1 MDLNRLHKMF
11 FVGIGGI
18 GMSALARYF
27 HAKGIDVCGYD
38 KTPSP
43 ITEALISE
51 GIKVY
56 FEDVKTIIPHQV
68 DLAVYTPAVPKNTNV
83 YLELYERGVP
93 IIKRAELLGLIA
105 ANIPTIAI
113 AGTHG
118 KTTISTLVAHILKT
132 AGVST
137 LAFLGGISVNYN
149 TNFLAC
155 ETPEWLVTEADEF
168 DRSFL
173 FLNPQIALISAIDA
187 DHLDIYGSEEALRL
201 SFEAFKKR
209 IKPGGTIITKK
220 GLETGSKS
228 SLKNISYHC
237 SSKADFYATEVEVK
251 DGQYLAHIIGFD
263 KTEQITLG
271 LPGRH
276 NLENALG
283 AMAVANS
290 IGIDKKKII
299 EAVATY
305 KGVKRRFEKVYQSQG
320 MVFID
325 DYAHH
330 PEEIKACI
338 GALRELYPNREI
350 TAIFQPHLFSR
361 TRDLMQEFAK
371 SLSQADRLLLLDIYP
386 AREAPIEGIS
396 SEKLLEKVT
405 LKHKNL
411 VQKKDIFK
419 LLSQNPPDILVTMG
433 AGDIDRL
440 VPELAHFL
448 KDKCL

>member
-1 MDLNRLHKMF
+1 
-11 FVGIGGI
+11 
-18 GMSALARYF
+18 MSALARYF
-27 HAKGIDVCGYD
+27 NSKGIAVCGYD

-43 ITEALISE
+43 ITDALISE

-56 FEDVKTIIPHQV
+56 FDDDKTIIPSNV
-68 DLAVYTPAVPKNTNV
+68 ELAVYTPAVPKNTRV
-83 YLELYERGVP
+83 YLALNELGVP

-105 ANIPTIAI
+105 ANTPTIAI

-132 AGVST
+132 AGVNT

-155 ETPEWLVTEADEF
+155 ETPEWIVAEADEF

-173 FLNPQIALISAIDA
+173 HLNPKIALISAIDA
-187 DHLDIYGSEEALRL
+187 DHLDIYGSEEALNL
-201 SFEAFKKR
+201 SFEEFIKR
-209 IKPGGTIITKK
+209 IKPGGTLIAKK
-220 GLETGSKS
+220 GLATGSATRLKS
-228 SLKNISYHC
+228 ISYHA
-237 SSKADFYATEVEVK
+237 SNKADFYANEVEIK
-251 DGQYLAHIIGFD
+251 NGQYLANIIGFK

-283 AMAVANS
+283 AIAVANS
-290 IGIDKKKII
+290 IGIDMKKIF
-299 EAVATY
+299 EAVASF
-305 KGVKRRFEKVYQSQG
+305 KGVKRRFERVYQG
-320 MVFID
+320 KRMVFID

-361 TRDLMQEFAK
+361 TRDLMQQFGQ
-371 SLSQADRLLLLDIYP
+371 SLSLADRLLLLDIYP
-386 AREAPIEGIS
+386 ARELPIEGINS
-396 SEKLLEKVT
+396 KNLLEKVT
-405 LKHKNL
+405 LKQKSLAHKE
-411 VQKKDIFK
+411 DIFK
-419 LLSQNPPDILVTMG
+419 QLSLNPPDVLVTMG

-440 VPELAHFL
+440 VPELAQYL
-448 KDKCL
+448 KNKGL